1 MWLYMTAELSALQQV
16 VNLLTGLNGLPAVIV
31 QCVVTTIYT
40 AAGGFRVSFITDNI
54 QGTMVLLFIVIGTIS
69 IATTVD
75 IDRSLI
81 PESRYLEPN
90 LLGWQL
96 LYILPVAILTNDF
109 FLSQFW
115 MRAFA
120 AKTDKD
126 LWIGVSLAAVAVT
139 CITTLIGV
147 SGLIAGWSG
156 VLGNPPESTGIEL
169 FTLLNT
175 LPAWVVGII
184 LVMVVTLSTSAF
196 DSFQSALIST
206 GSNDFFRNKLNI
218 WIIRGLVVVMIVPTI
233 VVALRSPSVL
243 QIYLISDLLSAS
255 IIPCLV
261 IGLSS
266 KAYAWRGFE
275 VVIGGLGGILSVFF
289 FGLVYYNGDARRAGN
304 LLILTDGLYANDWSA
319 FGAFVAAPV
328 GGLLFSLAAFAL
340 RIGALWIKAKSSGT
354 PFTALDRPAAP
365 DAAFEP
371 EERSS
376 LDRQHFVDNNG
387 VERTVVDVKGKFF

>member
-1 MWLYMTAELSALQQV
+1 MVAELSAVQQV

-31 QCVVTTIYT
+31 QCFVTTVYT

-54 QGTMVLLFIVIGTIS
+54 QGAMVLLFVVVGLIS
-69 IATTVD
+69 VGVTVD
-75 IDRSLI
+75 IDRNLI
-81 PESRYLEPN
+81 AESNYLNAN

-109 FLSQFW
+109 FLSNFW

-126 LWIGVSLAAVAVT
+126 LWIGVSIAAVVVVI
-139 CITTLIGV
+139 ITTVIGV
-147 SGLIAGWSG
+147 SGLLAGWSG
-156 VLGNPPESTGIEL
+156 VLGVPPVPTGIEL
-169 FTLLNT
+169 FNLLER

-206 GSNDFFRNKLNI
+206 GSNDLFRNKLNI
-218 WIIRGLVVVMIVPTI
+218 WVIRAIVVVAIVPTV
-233 VVALRSPSVL
+233 VVALKSPSVL
-243 QIYLISDLLSAS
+243 QIYLISDLISAS

-266 KAYAWRGFE
+266 RAYFWRGFE
-275 VVIGGLGGILSVFF
+275 VVVGGFGGILTVFF
-289 FGLVYYNGDARRAGN
+289 FGLVYYDGDASKAGN
-304 LLILTDGLYANDWSA
+304 LLILSEGLYASDWSA

-328 GGLLFSLAAFAL
+328 GGLLFAFAAFCS
-340 RIGALWIKAKSSGT
+340 RICVLWVMAKAGGYR
-354 PFTALDRPAAP
+354 FAAFDRPAAP

-371 EERSS
+371 MERHSVDRADSS
-376 LDRQHFVDNNG
+376 SDRPMG
-387 VERTVVDVKGKFF
+387 VEGSVVDVKGKFF